1 MSDPQKHELNPEK
14 WVKLHADFLF
24 QYAVTRVSN
33 HDMAKDLVQE
43 TFFSGLKGI
52 DGFRGRASERTWLI
66 SILKRKI
73 IDYYRKINSMK
84 GKREIN
90 MSFFDEG
97 ENEGDWIEAQ
107 APKTWD
113 NLADKAIENTELG
126 EVLNN
131 CIRKLPEKYRIVFL
145 LKTEGQYESEDICN
159 ELGISSSNLWVIIH
173 RARVQLR
180 KCIETNWFNR

>member
-1 MSDPQKHELNPEK
+1 MTEQQKHELNPEK

-24 QYAVTRVSN
+24 QYALSRVSN
-33 HDMAKDLVQE
+33 HDMAKDLVQD

-52 DGFRGRASERTWLI
+52 DGFRGQAAERTWLV

-73 IDYYRKINSMK
+73 IDYYRKINSAK
-84 GKREIN
+84 GKREVH

-97 ENEGDWIEAQ
+97 ENRGDWIEAQ

-113 NLADKAIENTELG
+113 NFADKEIENTELG
-126 EVLNN
+126 EVLND
-131 CIRKLPEKYRIVFL
+131 CINKLPEKYRIVFL
-145 LKTEGQYESEDICN
+145 LKTESHYESEDICN